1 MLSIGR
7 EQLQSVASQ
16 LKQALYNHEH
26 WHKDIIR
33 TIVCG
38 LNHDQ
43 RDVAPDA
50 HKLCRFGQ
58 WYYSDVTENLR
69 EHQAFT
75 AMEFEHKRM
84 HQIAAHMLQE
94 VDAGHAIEVTEYDNF
109 ASALDRLRLEL
120 MSMNREIDESLYRTD
135 TLTGA
140 ENRTGMLAALRE
152 MQALVFRMSQ
162 SCTLAMLD
170 IDHFKNVNDTYG
182 HIVGDDVLAGSVRVI
197 RDILRP
203 YDRIFR
209 FGGEEFLIVLPY
221 TNIEA
226 GWDITERLRR
236 KLADSVLTTV
246 NGADVKVTV
255 SIGLAELDASL
266 NVELSIDRADHAMF
280 AAKNGGRNRTCKWEA
295 SMDLEAEIPKH
306 PVEK

>member
-1 MLSIGR
+1 MLLIGR
-7 EQLQSVASQ
+7 ESLQSVASQ
-16 LKQALYNHEH
+16 LKQALYNHDQ

-50 HKLCRFGQ
+50 HMQCRFGQ
-58 WYYSDVTENLR
+58 WYYSDVTRELR
-69 EHQAFT
+69 EHQAFA

-84 HQIAAHMLQE
+84 HQIATRMLQE
-94 VDAGHAIEVTEYDNF
+94 IDLGRRIEVTEYDNF

-120 MSMNREIDESLYRTD
+120 MSLNREIDESLYRID

-140 ENRTGMLAALRE
+140 ENRTGMLATLRE
-152 MQALVFRMSQ
+152 MQALIRRMPQ

-170 IDHFKNVNDTYG
+170 LDHFKNVNDTYG
-182 HIVGDDVLAGSVRVI
+182 HLVGDEVLAGSVRVI
-197 RDILRP
+197 RGILRP

-221 TNIEA
+221 TDITS
-226 GWDITERLRR
+226 GWEITERLR
-236 KLADSVLTTV
+236 KELADTVLTTA
-246 NGADVKVTV
+246 NAAEVKVTT
-255 SIGLAELDASL
+255 SIGLAELDATL
-266 NVELSIDRADHAMF
+266 NVELSIDRADQAMF
-280 AAKNGGRNRTCKWEA
+280 AAKKAGRNRICTWDA
-295 SMDLEAEIPKH
+295 SMEPATDLPQR
-306 PVEK
+306 PVDN